1 MPWSWLAVREVTY
14 QFFTI
19 PLPLSPQLNP
29 DSKDMIE
36 NIMRAANTTSPD
48 KRISVNELS
57 SFLDL
62 DRAASLGIADP
73 TLLKNTL
80 KATHEATD
88 YKTFKKVYEH
98 PGMHPYR
105 IILDYMREKLMR

>member
-1 MPWSWLAVREVTY
+1 VIEKGMHLTHPLGFDWLIHPP
-14 QFFTI
+14 F
-19 PLPLSPQLNP
+19 SSQLNP
-29 DSKDMIE
+29 ENKDMIE
-36 NIMRAANTTSPD
+36 NIMRAANTSPN
-48 KRISVNELS
+48 KKIALEELS

-88 YKTFKKVYEH
+88 YRTFKKVYEH